1 MVFILHRYIFR
12 ELFKVFA
19 LSAMALG
26 VIMSLGSLLRP
37 IQEYG
42 VGPKQVLDLLYYF
55 MPITFTF
62 VLPVAAL
69 FATSLVYGRIAADN
83 EFDACKASGISPAML
98 FYPGL
103 VLAIIVSIA
112 NLILSFHVV
121 PVYVHR
127 AESAMKA
134 DAKQILFRN
143 IQRQGYYCL
152 PGGQLRIYADAVDVK
167 HSGILGVVIID
178 ADRTLDKKL
187 TTAES
192 ATVNFD
198 STAKNNEV
206 KVFAK
211 NAFQFDE
218 HTGAFFKA
226 ISVGG
231 KFESLMSDNV
241 KFRKIDQM
249 NAIKASPITY
259 YPVAVTAWDAYEQ
272 LTIEMLCRDINDI
285 ISSETNNFY
294 QFYNDES
301 LVRFTGEKCLLKV
314 ADQSTIEILGKVSL
328 FEYNKNDG
336 ELTKSYHGEELY
348 LQLSTET
355 ETRPSTKII
364 LTFPNAVWLDRG
376 IEYMKPRYV
385 IKDLALPDSIA
396 AKLGE
401 DVVVTAE
408 NHRYLAA
415 PSPRLE
421 ALIKE
426 MKRKIRVTLF
436 EIKAEVHSR
445 LVFGIGCI
453 TIILIGIEL
462 GIKYRGGHLLTAFG
476 FSSIP
481 AAALLVFIMAGKN
494 ITKNQFSGVGAN
506 LGVAFM
512 WIGLLILSII
522 AVVLYRKILRN

>member
-1 MVFILHRYIFR
+1 
-12 ELFKVFA
+12 
-19 LSAMALG
+19 
-26 VIMSLGSLLRP
+26 
-37 IQEYG
+37 
-42 VGPKQVLDLLYYF
+42 
-55 MPITFTF
+55 
-62 VLPVAAL
+62 
-69 FATSLVYGRIAADN
+69 
-83 EFDACKASGISPAML
+83 
-98 FYPGL
+98 
-103 VLAIIVSIA
+103 
-112 NLILSFHVV
+112 
-121 PVYVHR
+121 
-127 AESAMKA
+127 
-134 DAKQILFRN
+134 
-143 IQRQGYYCL
+143 
-152 PGGQLRIYADAVDVK
+152 
-167 HSGILGVVIID
+167 
-178 ADRTLDKKL
+178 
-187 TTAES
+187 
-192 ATVNFD
+192 
-198 STAKNNEV
+198 
-206 KVFAK
+206 
-211 NAFQFDE
+211 
-218 HTGAFFKA
+218 
-226 ISVGG
+226 
-231 KFESLMSDNV
+231 
-241 KFRKIDQM
+241 
-249 NAIKASPITY
+249 
-259 YPVAVTAWDAYEQ
+259 
-272 LTIEMLCRDINDI
+272 
-285 ISSETNNFY
+285 
-294 QFYNDES
+294 
-301 LVRFTGEKCLLKV
+301 VRFTGEKCLLKV

-401 DVVVTAE
+401 DVIGTAE

-522 AVVLYRKILRN
+522 AVVFYRKILRN